1 MSAPD
6 ERSSARP
13 RGVFDH
19 LPHTPLQHFALY
31 FYAALLRIL
40 TRAARHY
47 GSAQA
52 ARKALPYFDGYL
64 AELSDMGIGALDS
77 PDICATWRDAM
88 LEWERSAPCRLPL
101 TALRRAGRLSQ
112 EDLTLLVQV
121 GLPDEDPRFGHAF
134 DELQG
139 GVGERRAT
147 LALLAASWPI
157 DEGFDARA
165 SAHRLAALGL
175 MESSAGDHGGV
186 RPCAAAWDALR
197 GSAVLACTWLRHR
210 NADALPDLASLV
222 LPTDIRAEALR
233 ISTALESGAANV
245 VVLRGPRHNG
255 RSALASAL
263 AARMGKTLIEA
274 SGLDHANDPRWRTAA
289 SVGCLLDAAILI
301 AANAAPSDAFA
312 LPDIEE
318 GMAPLFVT
326 LGNVGG
332 VSGALAD
339 RAITMRIP
347 VPDADAR
354 ATLWHTALGTVPAG
368 MERRR
373 MTSGNIMRAARLAHA
388 SRDVSGS
395 GAGIAESLR
404 AAVRTLERPALEQLA
419 RRVAPSGEWSHL
431 AVNAETMT
439 DLSTLAARC
448 RQRER
453 LGAVVG
459 SALGGMGPG
468 VRALFKG
475 PSGTGKTLA
484 ARLLA
489 GQLGMDLYR
498 VDLSAVVNKYIGET
512 EKNLERVFSCA
523 EELDVVLLLDGGD
536 AVLTQRTSVRSANDR
551 YANLETDY
559 LLQRLESYEG
569 ILLVT
574 TNASDRIDSAF
585 QRRMDVVIDFPLPA
599 ASERWSIW
607 QLHLPPAHDVDPSL
621 LDATAQRCELSGGQI
636 RNVALH
642 ASLLALESNAPV
654 SSCHLETA
662 IEREYRRQGA
672 RSPLRARNGVR

>member
-1 MSAPD
+1 MSAPN
-6 ERSSARP
+6 ERSSASQ
-13 RGVFDH
+13 RGLFDH

-31 FYAALLRIL
+31 FYAALLRVL

-47 GSAQA
+47 DSAQA
-52 ARKALPYFDGYL
+52 ARKALPYLDGYL
-64 AELSDMGIGALDS
+64 AELNELGIVALDS
-77 PDICATWRDAM
+77 PDVCASWRDAM
-88 LEWERSAPCRLPL
+88 LEWESAAPCRLPL
-101 TALRRAGRLSQ
+101 TALRHAGRLSQ
-112 EDLTLLVQV
+112 EDLTLLVQI
-121 GLPDEDPRFGHAF
+121 GLPDEDPRLGHAF
-134 DELQG
+134 DVLQG

-147 LALLAASWPI
+147 LALLAASWPPE
-157 DEGFDARA
+157 EGFDARA
-165 SAHRLAALGL
+165 ATHRLSALGL
-175 MESSAGDHGGV
+175 VEPSTGDNGGV

-197 GSAVLACTWLRHR
+197 GSVAIACTWMRHR
-210 NADALPDLASLV
+210 AADQLPEFETLV
-222 LPTDIRAEALR
+222 LPDRVRAEAGR
-233 ISTALESGAANV
+233 VPSALASGAASV
-245 VVLRGPRHNG
+245 IVLRGPRHNG
-255 RSALASAL
+255 RSTLAGAL
-263 AARMGKTLIEA
+263 AARMGKTLIEVP
-274 SGLDHANDPRWRTAA
+274 GLEHANDARWRTAA
-289 SVGCLLDAAILI
+289 AVACLLDAAILVSGSST
-301 AANAAPSDAFA
+301 PSEAFA

-326 LGNVGG
+326 LGNIGG
-332 VSGALAD
+332 LSGALAD
-339 RAITMRIP
+339 RAITLRIP

-354 ATLWHTALGTVPAG
+354 AALWRAALDAEPAG

-373 MTSGNIMRAARLAHA
+373 MTSGNIVRAARLARA
-388 SRDVSGS
+388 ARNVSGS
-395 GAGIAESLR
+395 TTDIADALR

-419 RRVAPSGEWSHL
+419 RWVEPSGEWSHL
-431 AVNAETMT
+431 AVQAETMT
-439 DLSTLAARC
+439 DLATLAARC

-459 SALGGMGPG
+459 TALGGMGPG

-489 GQLGMDLYR
+489 GRLGMDLYR
-498 VDLSAVVNKYIGET
+498 VDLAAVVNKYIGET
-512 EKNLERVFSCA
+512 EKNLERVFACA
-523 EELDVVLLLDGGD
+523 EELDVVLLLDEGD

-585 QRRMDVVIDFPLPA
+585 QRRMDMVIDFPLPG

-607 QLHLPPAHDVDPSL
+607 QLHLPGTHDVDPSL

-642 ASLLALESNAPV
+642 ASLLALESDEAV
-654 SSCHLETA
+654 GSLHLETA

-672 RSPLRARNGVR
+672 LSPLRARSGVR